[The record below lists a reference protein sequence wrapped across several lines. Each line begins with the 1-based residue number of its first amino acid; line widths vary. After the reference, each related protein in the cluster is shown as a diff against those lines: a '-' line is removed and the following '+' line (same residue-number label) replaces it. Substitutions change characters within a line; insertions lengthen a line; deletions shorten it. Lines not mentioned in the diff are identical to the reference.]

1 MSGLAALNAGPDG
14 APRYLPTVAADK
26 ITGHML
32 ATAIGTALFHR
43 ERTGQGQE
51 VHVPMMETIL
61 SFVLVEHM
69 WYATLGEPERGVLY
83 PRMMTPHRRPY
94 ATQDGHLC
102 VIAHTD
108 EQWRRLFAAIGRPEL
123 VEDPRFTTIQARA
136 EHVDA
141 AYGVLTEAMR
151 GRTTEDWVE
160 RLNAA
165 DIPNGRANT
174 VADLFDDAYLQETGF
189 FRRFEHPVEGR
200 YLLTEPPVSFS
211 AAPASIRLLP
221 PTLGQHTRAVLTEAG
236 LSNAEILDIA
246 G

>member
-1 MSGLAALNAGPDG
+1 
-14 APRYLPTVAADK
+14 
-26 ITGHML
+26 ML
-32 ATAIGTALFHR
+32 
-43 ERTGQGQE
+43 
-51 VHVPMMETIL
+51 
-61 SFVLVEHM
+61 
-69 WYATLGEPERGVLY
+69 
-83 PRMMTPHRRPY
+83 
-94 ATQDGHLC
+94 
-102 VIAHTD
+102 
-108 EQWRRLFAAIGRPEL
+108 
-123 VEDPRFTTIQARA
+123 
-136 EHVDA
+136 
-141 AYGVLTEAMR
+141 
-151 GRTTEDWVE
+151 GRTTEDWID

-236 LSNAEILDIA
+236 LWDAEILDIA